1 MSMNSGINSAAI
13 SSEDDDRYGFAAVA
27 KSLAQSITALDK
39 NVSTVIGIEGK
50 WGTGKTS
57 MLNLLL
63 KQIQACTKDGTHVL
77 HIAPWLNAPE
87 QSPIRSLLL
96 PVAAIVAEEDER
108 RQPRNRKWF
117 HCSKKKKQSEKAL
130 NILNYLQQ
138 TSGRLASIVDF
149 AGKFIPSLG
158 IVAQGMETFSELD
171 LSVQRKTT
179 ATLRAEI
186 EENINKLGLNF
197 IVIID
202 DLDRLEPAQAV
213 EVIRLVKSVAD
224 FSCFHYVLCY
234 DRQVLSHA
242 VEQGLGVIDGNQYLQ
257 KIVQISFSLPRPEA
271 FDLRREFE
279 SEALALYKS
288 VNDAYPDKDTLTDLS
303 RLIGS
308 YGAGLT
314 TPREVCTVINALKF
328 CYSGLRDYVYFPDLC
343 FLQLIRITN
352 IGLYDWIENYLT
364 KLSLVVSGEGGIR
377 QEEIDMMNKQLQDH
391 IINFSVVSVRQYS
404 FISEWVA
411 GIKFDNKKNGFIFFE
426 KSSERDYYVIRRN
439 KRLGSDTHWRY
450 YFSFSAPQNILQ
462 KYFMDELLVMASE
475 PKLYPELSQKLLSG
489 INSKSLSS
497 RTWFEHILSR
507 FTPSLISSLTYEQ
520 CEGFVL
526 FFVDE
531 GEDIVKRYKERNSW
545 FLEQSLDIEL
555 VVDGLMMHMMSVR
568 RDAGLVSIKNFFV
581 TGKSLYWIVRYLDH
595 LLCMNSFFD
604 VQIDKKNACVF
615 SNEEL
620 HEICEVMATRLNSDE
635 VKNNLLDCNNFLDY
649 LQVWMKITSP
659 ETVSTWINNIF
670 ITDEGFVNLILNL
683 ECREMREGRGYFKID
698 IQSMSQFLVEED
710 SIMNRLDEI
719 ESKGLYPQKIKEIR
733 EEISNNRY

>member
-1 MSMNSGINSAAI
+1 MSMNYGINSAAI
-13 SSEDDDRYGFAAVA
+13 SSEDDDRYGFSAVA

-87 QSPIRSLLL
+87 QSPIGSLLL

-108 RQPRNRKWF
+108 RQPRNRKWY
-117 HCSKKKKQSEKAL
+117 HCSKKKKQSEQAL

-138 TSGRLASIVDF
+138 TSGRFASIVDF
-149 AGKFIPSLG
+149 AGNFIPGLG
-158 IVAQGMETFSELD
+158 IVAQGMETLSELD
-171 LSVQRKTT
+171 LSAQRKTT

-224 FSCFHYVLCY
+224 FSRFHYVLCY

-257 KIVQISFSLPRPEA
+257 KIVQISFSLPRPEV
-271 FDLRREFE
+271 FDLRREFK
-279 SEALALYKS
+279 SDALALYKS
-288 VNDAYPDKDTLTDLS
+288 VNGVYPDNDTLADLS
-303 RLIGS
+303 RLIDS
-308 YGAGLT
+308 YGASLT

-328 CYSGLRDYVYFPDLC
+328 CYSGLRDYIYFPDLC
-343 FLQLIRITN
+343 FLQLIRVTN

-364 KLSLVVSGEGGIR
+364 KLSLVVSGEGIVR
-377 QEEIDMMNKQLQDH
+377 QEEIGIMNKQLQDH

-404 FISEWVA
+404 FICDWVV
-411 GIKFDNKKNGFIFFE
+411 GIKVDNNKNDFMFFE
-426 KSSERDYYVIRRN
+426 RTSERDYYVIRRN

-450 YFSFSAPQNILQ
+450 YFSFSAPQNILP
-462 KYFMDELLVMASE
+462 KYFMDELLAMASE
-475 PKLYPELSQKLLSG
+475 PKLYPELSQKLLNG
-489 INSKSLSS
+489 IDSNGLSS

-507 FTPSLISSLTYEQ
+507 FTPSLISSLTYKQ

-526 FFVDE
+526 FFVNE
-531 GEDIVKRYKERNSW
+531 SEVIVRRYKERNSW

-555 VVDGLMMHMMSVR
+555 VVDSLMTHMMKVS
-568 RDAGLVSIKNFFV
+568 RDIGLISIKNFFV

-595 LLCMNSFFD
+595 LLCMNSFFE
-604 VQIDKKNACVF
+604 VPIDKKNACVF

-620 HEICEVMATRLNSDE
+620 GEICAVLVTRLNSDV
-635 VKNNLLDCNNFLDY
+635 VKNNLLECNDFLNY

-659 ETVSTWINNIF
+659 ETVNTWINNIF

-683 ECREMREGRGYFKID
+683 ECRAMREGRGYFKID

-710 SIMNRLDEI
+710 SIMNRLDKI
-719 ESKGLYPQKIKEIR
+719 ESEGLYPQKIKEIR
-733 EEISNNRY
+733 QAISNN

>member
-87 QSPIRSLLL
+87 QSTIESLLL

-108 RQPRNRKWF
+108 RQPLYRKLGRRFSFERN
-117 HCSKKKKQSEKAL
+117 KQSAQAL
-130 NILNYLQQ
+130 NILKYLQK
-138 TSGRLASIVDF
+138 TSGRLAPAIGF
-149 AGKFIPSLG
+149 AGNFISGLG

-171 LSVQRKTT
+171 LSSQRKTT

-186 EENINKLGLNF
+186 EESINNLDLNF

-202 DLDRLEPAQAV
+202 DLDRLEPTQAV

-224 FSCFHYVLCY
+224 FSRFHYVLCY

-242 VEQGLGVIDGNQYLQ
+242 IEQGLGVIDGNQYLQ
-257 KIVQISFSLPRPEA
+257 KIVQISFSLPRPEV
-271 FDLRREFE
+271 FDLRREFK
-279 SEALALYKS
+279 SEALALYTS
-288 VNDAYPDKDTLTDLS
+288 VNDVYPDENTLTDLS
-303 RLIGS
+303 RLIDS
-308 YGAGLT
+308 YGASLT
-314 TPREVCTVINALKF
+314 TPREVCSVINALKF

-343 FLQLIRITN
+343 FLQLIRTTN

-364 KLSLVVSGEGGIR
+364 KLSLVVSGEGYIR
-377 QEEIDMMNKQLQDH
+377 QEETDMMNKQLKDH
-391 IINFSVVSVRQYS
+391 IMNFSVVSVRQFY
-404 FISEWVA
+404 FIGEWVA
-411 GIKFDNKKNGFIFFE
+411 GIKLDNKNNGFMFFE
-426 KSSERDYYVIRRN
+426 RSNERDYYMIRRN

-450 YFSFSAPQNILQ
+450 YFSFSAPQNILP
-462 KYFMDELLVMASE
+462 KNFMDGLLVMASE
-475 PKLYPELSQKLLSG
+475 PKLYTELSQKLLG
-489 INSKSLSS
+489 DINSKGLSS

-520 CEGFVL
+520 CEGFLL
-526 FFVDE
+526 FFVNE
-531 GEDIVKRYKERNSW
+531 SEDIIKLYKERNSW

-568 RDAGLVSIKNFFV
+568 RDAGLVSIKNFFA

-595 LLCMNSFFD
+595 LLCMNSLFEE
-604 VQIDKKNACVF
+604 QIDKKNTCVF
-615 SNEEL
+615 SSEEL
-620 HEICEVMATRLNSDE
+620 SEICVVLADRLNSDE
-635 VKNNLLDCNNFLDY
+635 VKNNLLDCNDFINY

-670 ITDEGFVNLILNL
+670 ITDEGFLNLILKF
-683 ECREMREGRGYFKID
+683 ECRAMRDGRGYFKID

-710 SIMNRLDEI
+710 SIMNRLDKI
-719 ESKGLYPQKIKEIR
+719 ESEGLYPQKIKEIR
-733 EEISNNRY
+733 EEISNN